1 MKGMLISLIILM
13 LFGTGCASLE
23 GTRNKSYTYK
33 GGGSGEKLSKVVIL
47 PIEEMS
53 KMPQLPDMLE
63 EKITEELKLAIPS
76 VNIINSPQLSYA
88 LQKKGKLET
97 FSTWYSSYKTT
108 KFVDHD
114 RLGEVFEGI
123 DAQFILSIRSLNIDR
138 EKIHAVDSG
147 YHGMVSDATNVYRTN
162 LKFIGE
168 LIDAKNKKIV
178 WQGIGYSENISSP
191 RRPIDLFFVIFNQK
205 NPEVETFL
213 SELITVASKGF
224 VEQMTK
230 GAK

>member
-76 VNIINSPQLSYA
+76 VNIINSPQLS
-88 LQKKGKLET
+88 
-97 FSTWYSSYKTT
+97 
-108 KFVDHD
+108 
-114 RLGEVFEGI
+114 
-123 DAQFILSIRSLNIDR
+123 
-138 EKIHAVDSG
+138 
-147 YHGMVSDATNVYRTN
+147 
-162 LKFIGE
+162 
-168 LIDAKNKKIV
+168 
-178 WQGIGYSENISSP
+178 
-191 RRPIDLFFVIFNQK
+191 
-205 NPEVETFL
+205 
-213 SELITVASKGF
+213 
-224 VEQMTK
+224 
-230 GAK
+230 